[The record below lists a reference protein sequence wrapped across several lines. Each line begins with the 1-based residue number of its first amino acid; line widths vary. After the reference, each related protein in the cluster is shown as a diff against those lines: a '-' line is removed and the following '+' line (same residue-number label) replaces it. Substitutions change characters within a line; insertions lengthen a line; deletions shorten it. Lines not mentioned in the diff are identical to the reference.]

1 MWQSRWIASELPR
14 DDRGEHMIYLGAD
27 HRGFKLKEKL
37 KQHLLDNGYQLV
49 DVGTDSEE
57 SVDYPLI
64 AQKVALGVREN
75 SNNRGILL
83 CGSGVG
89 VCIVANKF
97 KGIRAGEARDEKNAI
112 HARTAD
118 NINVLCLPADD
129 LSDEDTKTIA
139 KTFLDTAFSGEERYA
154 RRQKQI
160 EEIEKEQ

>member
-1 MWQSRWIASELPR
+1 
-14 DDRGEHMIYLGAD
+14 MIYLGAD

-37 KQHLLDNGYQLV
+37 KRHLLDNGYQLV

-64 AQKVALGVREN
+64 AKKVALGVREDL
-75 SNNRGILL
+75 NNRGILL

-97 KGIRAGEARDEKNAI
+97 KGIRAGEARDEKNTI
-112 HARTAD
+112 HSRSAD

-129 LSDEDTKTIA
+129 LSEAETKNIT
-139 KTFLDTAFSGEERYA
+139 KLFLDTAFSGEDRYK
-154 RRQKQI
+154 RRLQQV